1 MGLFRGND
9 SGWRSDR
16 RTAEQQ
22 LRESES
28 RLRAVVETA
37 VDGVILIDAFGIVEM
52 FNPACETLFGYE
64 ADEVLGQNVKMLM
77 PPPYEAEHDVYLRRY
92 RHTGERRII
101 GIGREV
107 AGRRKDGT
115 VFPMELSVGEA
126 QRNGRPVF
134 AGIIRDISQRKQA
147 EQSLRE
153 SEGRLRAL
161 VETAVDGV
169 ILIDAVGT
177 VQMFNPACETLFG
190 YRAAEVIDRNVRML
204 MPEPYQSEHDRYLKQ
219 YREDGVHRIIGIGR
233 EVSARRKDGSVFP
246 MELSVGEAT
255 RGEQPVFVGIIRDI
269 TARKEA
275 EAARE
280 QLQQAQKMEAIGQL
294 TGGIAHDFNN
304 LMAVMLGNLELVL
317 DRLPPDD
324 DSVDL
329 IRTAIQSVERGA
341 QLTQRLLA
349 FSRTQ
354 TLNPRQI
361 DVNHLITGM
370 IPLMRLS
377 LGEAI
382 DISIDFEANIWA
394 TMIDAAQLENA
405 LLNLANNGRDAMPG
419 RGRLAIS
426 TANVDLSTEGPQGD
440 GAQPGAFVRISVS
453 DDGAGMTPEV
463 LEHVFEPFFTTKEVG
478 QGSGLGLSMVY
489 GFVKQSNGFVSIES
503 TVGAGTRV
511 DLFLPR
517 MAVPALPGQQTA
529 NAVPARSTRKLWRI
543 LVVEDDA
550 ALRQLAARMLESL
563 GHTVREAADGP
574 EALRCLRE
582 NPEIDLLYTDVILAG
597 GQNGVDIAQAAR
609 AMIPRLKVL
618 FTSGYLE
625 TQERGAELSPDEELI
640 PKPARRR
647 DIEAA
652 IQRMMSGSP

>member
-1 MGLFRGND
+1 MGLFRGGY
-9 SGWRSDR
+9 SGWSSDR

-37 VDGVILIDAFGIVEM
+37 VDGVILIDAFGLVEM
-52 FNPACETLFGYE
+52 FNPACEALFGYR

-77 PPPYEAEHDVYLRRY
+77 PQPYEAEHDVYLRRY

-115 VFPMELSVGEA
+115 VYPMELSVGEA
-126 QRNGRPVF
+126 QRDGRPVF

-190 YRAAEVIDRNVRML
+190 YRADEVIDRNVRML
-204 MPEPYQSEHDRYLKQ
+204 MPEPYQSEHDRYLEQ
-219 YREDGVHRIIGIGR
+219 YREDGIRRIIGIGR

-255 RGEQPVFVGIIRDI
+255 RGDKPVFVGIIRDI
-269 TARKEA
+269 SARKEA

-317 DRLPPDD
+317 DRLDPADE
-324 DSVDL
+324 STDL
-329 IRTAIQSVERGA
+329 IRTAIHSVERGA

-354 TLNPRQI
+354 TLKPRQI

-370 IPLMRLS
+370 IPLVRLS
-377 LGEAI
+377 VGEAI
-382 DISIDFEANIWA
+382 DIRMDLEAVPWA

-405 LLNLANNGRDAMPG
+405 LLNLANNSRDAMG
-419 RGRLAIS
+419 GKGQLTIS
-426 TANVDLSTEGPQGD
+426 TSNLDISADELPDEG
-440 GAQPGAFVRISVS
+440 AAPGAYVRVSVR
-453 DDGAGMTPEV
+453 DDGAG
-463 LEHVFEPFFTTKEVG
+463 
-478 QGSGLGLSMVY
+478 S
-489 GFVKQSNGFVSIES
+489 SNPSS
-503 TVGAGTRV
+503 LR
-511 DLFLPR
+511 
-517 MAVPALPGQQTA
+517 
-529 NAVPARSTRKLWRI
+529 RK
-543 LVVEDDA
+543 
-550 ALRQLAARMLESL
+550 
-563 GHTVREAADGP
+563 
-574 EALRCLRE
+574 
-582 NPEIDLLYTDVILAG
+582 
-597 GQNGVDIAQAAR
+597 
-609 AMIPRLKVL
+609 
-618 FTSGYLE
+618 
-625 TQERGAELSPDEELI
+625 
-640 PKPARRR
+640 
-647 DIEAA
+647 
-652 IQRMMSGSP
+652 